1 MHRTHAPRCLTAAWL
16 ALAVQALVGC
26 GPLASFRPASGLMP
40 DRRLEAGLGISEV
53 TARPYVNESS
63 ANAGQAWLTG
73 DVGRRLSL
81 TAIAAFDD
89 DAAAL
94 GGAARFTPLRFD
106 RFVGGFEQ
114 ELGYAWFAV
123 STPMALR
130 VVDYTWI
137 YTAPRLG
144 SWGAYLS
151 FGIPVGVSVRVYDG
165 LMLRAEWQR
174 SWQEFKYYNKR
185 DHYGLAIAHQ
195 FP

>member
-1 MHRTHAPRCLTAAWL
+1 MHVWRQLATAALGL
-16 ALAVQALVGC
+16 ALYGC

-40 DRRLEAGLGISEV
+40 DRRIEAGLGISEV

-63 ANAGQAWLTG
+63 ASAGQAWLSGNVGKRFALTG
-73 DVGRRLSL
+73 
-81 TAIAAFDD
+81 IAAFDD

-94 GGAARFTPLRFD
+94 GGAARFTPLKLD
-106 RFVGGFEQ
+106 RVVAGFEQ
-114 ELGYAWFAV
+114 ELGFAWFAV
-123 STPMALR
+123 STPVAVRL
-130 VVDYTWI
+130 VDQTWL
-137 YTAPRLG
+137 YTAPRFG
-144 SWGAYLS
+144 TWGVDLS

-174 SWQEFKYYNKR
+174 SWQDFKYYNRR